1 MKIYGVTEA
10 SITRT
15 GVTSSDAE
23 AVGPEGEPQRRGPV
37 KPEFRH
43 DVEGLRAVAVLAVVL
58 FHAAMPGVGGGFVGV
73 DVFFVISGFLIT
85 GLLWREASSSGKVRL
100 RRFYGAR
107 ARRLLPASAAVG
119 IATAIASA
127 FLLPPLQVQA
137 AMLDGIASA
146 LYVSNFWFILQLQN
160 YFDPN
165 LLTPYEHYWSLGVEE
180 QFYFVWPV
188 LIIGTAW
195 VMRRARRR
203 RKGPAVASTKPFLIV
218 LILVAA
224 ASLALAVTTTFLLPS
239 VAFFS
244 LFTRAWQLA
253 VGGLVALTVSQWCRV
268 PGKFAAM
275 AGWGGLAMIL
285 LACTLLSKNTP
296 YPGVAALLP
305 TLGTALVIGAGCSA
319 PSHGCGRLLAW
330 SPMQAVGRVSYSWYL
345 WHWPVLLFAPLLMG
359 QSLGLAGRLT
369 AVLVSG
375 GLAVLTLHLIE
386 NPLRFAAPLRKSP
399 TKSLAL
405 GGVAT
410 AAAVAVCV
418 TVMVSVPSPVGRGSP
433 VAPVAFTLASPPP
446 GHTRQTYDAAIN
458 EMFARVQAEVAASAD
473 LNTVPSNLNPP
484 LADAVNEAQGMLQT
498 GCLRSFFQVG
508 QPDCAAGDTAATTT
522 VALVG
527 DSNATMWVPAFDEFA
542 SQKGWRLETLSTQG
556 CPPMDLPITG
566 PVRRLLYANCTQW
579 RGEIIDHLTATHPRL
594 VVLSVWRGYGGSG
607 LGWEPGFT
615 SYAPEWMES
624 MTRLVRQLGSTGA
637 EVLVLGPIPNPHSMV
652 SICLSDHLDDATA
665 CSVPRS
671 KAVNEA
677 GIAAESAATGAGGG
691 RYVDLTGLFC
701 TADRCPVI
709 VGDTLVYSDQTHVTA
724 AYSRLLAPVMGLLA
738 DRALAPN

>member
-1 MKIYGVTEA
+1 M
-10 SITRT
+10 
-15 GVTSSDAE
+15 
-23 AVGPEGEPQRRGPV
+23 
-37 KPEFRH
+37 
-43 DVEGLRAVAVLAVVL
+43 
-58 FHAAMPGVGGGFVGV
+58 GV

-85 GLLWREASSSGKVRL
+85 GLLWREVSSSGKVRL

-119 IATAIASA
+119 IVTAIASA
-127 FLLPPLQVQA
+127 FLLPPLQVQGV
-137 AMLDGIASA
+137 MLDGIASA

-180 QFYFVWPV
+180 QFYFVWPA
-188 LIIGTAW
+188 LIVGTAW

-203 RKGPAVASTKPFLIV
+203 LKGPAKASTKPFLVV
-218 LILVAA
+218 LVLVAA
-224 ASLALAVTTTFLLPS
+224 ASLALAATTTFLLPS

-253 VGGLVALTVSQWCRV
+253 VGGLVALTVSQWRRL
-268 PGKFAAM
+268 PRKFAAI

-305 TLGTALVIGAGCSA
+305 TLGTALVIGAGCSV
-319 PSHGCGRLLAW
+319 PSQGCGRFLAW
-330 SPMQAVGRVSYSWYL
+330 SPMQAIGRVSYSWYL

-359 QSLGLAGRLT
+359 HPLGLAGRLT

-386 NPLRFAAPLRKSP
+386 NPLRFAAPMRRSP
-399 TKSLAL
+399 AKSLAL

-410 AAAVAVCV
+410 AAAVTVCV
-418 TVMVSVPSPVGRGSP
+418 AVMVSVPSPVGRGSP
-433 VAPVAFTLASPPP
+433 AAPLTDTVAFPPA
-446 GHTRQTYDAAIN
+446 GQNRQAYDAAVD
-458 EMFARVQAEVAASAD
+458 ETFARVQAEVAATAD
-473 LNTVPSNLNPP
+473 LKAVPSNLNPP
-484 LADAVNEAQGMLQT
+484 LADAVDEAQGMIRS
-498 GCLRSFFQVG
+498 GCLRTFFQVG
-508 QPDCAAGDTAATTT
+508 QPDCAAGDTASTTT

-527 DSNATMWVPAFDEFA
+527 DSNATMWSPAFDEVA

-556 CPPMDLPITG
+556 CPPMELPITG
-566 PVRRLLYANCTQW
+566 PVRQMLYANCTQW
-579 RGEIIDHLTATHPRL
+579 RGEVIDQLSAKHPRL
-594 VVLSVWRGYGGSG
+594 VILSIWRGYGGSG

-624 MTRLVRQLGSTGA
+624 MTRLVRQLRSSTGA

-652 SICLSDHLDDATA
+652 SICLSGHLDDATA
-665 CSVPRS
+665 CSAPRS
-671 KAVNEA
+671 SAVNEV
-677 GIAAESAATGAGGG
+677 GIAGESAATRAGGG
-691 RYVDLTGLFC
+691 HYVDVTDLFC

-724 AYSRLLAPVMGLLA
+724 AYSRFLAPVMGLLA
-738 DRALAPN
+738 DRALAPS